1 MKIISSYL
9 QGKKLIKPE
18 MGFIFNFTFYL
29 IWSAQ
34 IVYASVV
41 GIHISKKVKVCKLL
55 NTKLY
60 VSRQVDRPTD

>member
-1 MKIISSYL
+1 
-9 QGKKLIKPE
+9 

-34 IVYASVV
+34 ILYASVV

-55 NTKLY
+55 NTKFY